1 MGPLRYLFLDMNS
14 YFASVE
20 QQDQPRLRGRPV
32 GVLPSMVATTCCIA
46 ASYEAKAYGVK
57 TGTGVHEAARLCP
70 GIQFVEARP
79 ERYVEVHHQI
89 IEAAESCLHIDH
101 ISSIDEMYGRLLG
114 EERQPQR
121 AAEIAHA
128 VKTAIRN
135 KVGDYVR
142 CSIGLAPN
150 VWLAKVATD
159 LQKPDGMVMILP
171 EQMPE
176 KICTLKLTDLP
187 GIADG
192 MNIRLQRHGVH
203 TVAQLCRL
211 SQAELSLIWE
221 SQVLG
226 SLWWH
231 QLNGHD
237 LPFQPTRR
245 RTVGHSHVLP
255 PIWRTDAGAR
265 SVMARMIHKAA
276 ARMRRMDY
284 VASHMTTRLG
294 YMDGP
299 KWKRRAPLGLCGD
312 TLTMI
317 RVLREIWYDKPL
329 GTPLQVAVQ
338 LDGLIPLNA
347 ATLPLFDEPRHLAEL
362 AKAMDRIDQKYCR
375 HTIYFGMMFGAQTT
389 APTRISFTQIPS
401 AEEFRT
407 L

>member
-20 QQDQPRLRGRPV
+20 QQDQPKLRGRPV

-89 IEAAESCLHIDH
+89 IEAAESCPHIDH

-176 KICTLKLTDLP
+176 KICTLRLTDLP

-192 MNIRLQRHGVH
+192 MSIRLQRHGVH

-211 SQAELSLIWE
+211 SQAELSVIWE
-221 SQVLG
+221 SHVLG
-226 SLWWH
+226 SIWWH

-284 VASHMTTRLG
+284 VASHMTTKLG
-294 YMDGP
+294 YLDAPG
-299 KWKRRAPLGLCGD
+299 WKRRAPLGLCGD

-362 AKAMDRIDQKYCR
+362 AKAMDRIDQKYGR

>member
-32 GVLPSMVATTCCIA
+32 GVVPTMVATTCCIA
-46 ASYEAKAYGVK
+46 ASYEAKACGVK
-57 TGTGVHEAARLCP
+57 TGTGVLDAKRLCP
-70 GIQFVEARP
+70 GIKFTLARP

-89 IEAAESCLHIDH
+89 IEAAESCLHIDYVC
-101 ISSIDEMYGRLLG
+101 SIDEMYGRLLG
-114 EERQPQR
+114 VEREPEG
-121 AAEIAHA
+121 AARVAHA
-128 VKTAIRN
+128 VKAAIRD
-135 KVGDYVR
+135 KVGEYVR
-142 CSIGLAPN
+142 CSIGIAPN
-150 VWLAKVATD
+150 PWLAKVATD

-192 MNIRLQRHGVH
+192 MSVRLQRHGVH

-211 SQAELSLIWE
+211 SQEQLSEIWE
-221 SQVLG
+221 SKVLG
-226 SLWWH
+226 SIWWH
-231 QLNGHD
+231 QLNAYD
-237 LPFQPTRR
+237 LPYRPTHR

-255 PIWRTDAGAR
+255 PEWRTDAGAR
-265 SVMARMIHKAA
+265 AVMARMIHKAA
-276 ARMRRMDY
+276 ARMRRIEY
-284 VASHMTTRLG
+284 VASHMTARIG
-294 YMDGP
+294 YMDAPG
-299 KWKRRAPLGLCGD
+299 WKRRAPLGMCGD

-317 RVLREIWYDKPL
+317 RVLRDIWWGKPL

-338 LDGLIPLNA
+338 LEGLVPLTS
-347 ATLPLFDEPRHLAEL
+347 ATLSLFDEPRYLVSLAG
-362 AKAMDRIDQKYCR
+362 AMDRIDLKYGR
-375 HTIYFGMMFGAQTT
+375 HTIYFGAMFGAQDT
-389 APTRISFTQIPS
+389 APTRISYTQIPS